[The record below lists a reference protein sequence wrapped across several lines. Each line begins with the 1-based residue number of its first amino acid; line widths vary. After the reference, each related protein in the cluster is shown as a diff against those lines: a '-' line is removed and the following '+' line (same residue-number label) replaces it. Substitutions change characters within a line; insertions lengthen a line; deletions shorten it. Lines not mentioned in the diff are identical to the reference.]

1 MWMTLVHMCTIV
13 ILSRN
18 GRVGRIGVW
27 GDQILERANVRVVN
41 MNQMVWMDDTTFIN
55 NVRMDKRAFRKLC
68 DMLHIHGGLRSS
80 KNMEMDEMV
89 ASFLHVLA
97 HHAKNRVVARQLA
110 WSGESISRNFNAVL
124 HAILHLHS
132 ILFKELDPIPENY
145 TDKRWKWF
153 KVHYYL
159 D

>member
-1 MWMTLVHMCTIV
+1 MCAIV

-18 GRVGRIGVW
+18 MGVGRIGGW

-41 MNQMVWMDDTTFIN
+41 MNQMVWMDDTASIN

-68 DMLHIHGGLRSS
+68 DMLHIYGGFRPS

-110 WSGESISRNFNAVL
+110 WLGESISRNFNAIL
-124 HAILHLHS
+124 HAVLHLHN
-132 ILFKELDPIPENY
+132 ILFKKPEPIPENC
-145 TDKRWKWF
+145 TDERWKWF
-153 KVHYYL
+153 KVHYY
-159 D
+159 